1 MAKEQLAVIEMVT
14 NMILGKTE
22 GISKV
27 DFVPQKTRCPEP
39 ENGMHMH
46 DKVPVIQDQDIEKT
60 KNQQQIFPRKT
71 PESQGIVS
79 DHLRYLIQ
87 ELADSPNTDMH
98 HFMVLRHG
106 NVICEADFAPYR
118 KGIWHITHSMCKSIT
133 GMAVGFLVEEGKLEL
148 SENIYKIFH
157 DKGSTWA
164 KIFRPEVTVENLMT
178 MTSGVTFNESGIVSG
193 NDWLE
198 SYLNAPVSEKP
209 GTKFQYNSLNSYVL
223 SAIITERTGMPMDEY
238 LKPRLFEPLWITDY
252 LWEKCPRGITKGG
265 WGLFMHTEDMAKL
278 GQLYL
283 NKGKWNG
290 KQIIPESWAEASVTK
305 KVDSIEGTYGYGY
318 QLWMEERPGSFEYN
332 GMLGQNV
339 LIYPDVDMVIVTNA
353 GNEELF
359 QNNVMLNII
368 RKYFPVDWM
377 PKETLPENPI
387 AYAKLQELTERL
399 AGKRL
404 KNDQYY
410 NSPLTIGK
418 GGWKKNS
425 LKYRVRE
432 RQTEIEKVQNQ
443 QIHLLTD
450 LLDGTCYEMEQASVG
465 LFPLVMQVMHNNM
478 TDGIS
483 KINFY
488 KKRTKELQQ
497 TLILCFQEG
506 EESIELEMG
515 WNQYIENKL
524 SIHGETYLV
533 AVKGELSSDVDDNPV
548 LKVEIVYLEEAMR
561 RKLYVTFVKDTS
573 ASKLIT
579 PEYIEIKWY
588 ESPGKA
594 LIMEGMESITT
605 EVTKHPIYSR
615 IRENGGID
623 LLHRLM
629 EQTIEPVIKGRII
642 DSSEEAQQ
650 DTEVQHP
657 EISGD

>member
-14 NMILGKTE
+14 NMILGKTG

-27 DFVPQKTRCPEP
+27 DFVPQKIRCPEP
-39 ENGMHMH
+39 QSIVYENPG
-46 DKVPVIQDQDIEKT
+46 QT
-60 KNQQQIFPRKT
+60 FPRNT
-71 PESQGIVS
+71 PESQGIHS
-79 DHLRYLIQ
+79 EHLRNLVE
-87 ELADSPNTDMH
+87 ELAYSPDTDMH

-106 NVICEADFAPYR
+106 NVICETDFAPYR

-133 GMAVGFLVEEGKLEL
+133 GMAAGLLIDEGKLDL

-238 LKPRLFEPLWITDY
+238 LKPRLFDPLGITDY

-359 QNNVMLNII
+359 QDNVMLNII

-377 PKETLPENPI
+377 PKEPLPENPI

-410 NSPLTIGK
+410 NSALIIRK

-425 LKYRVRE
+425 SKYRVRE
-432 RQTEIEKVQNQ
+432 RQTEIEKAQNQ

-629 EQTIEPVIKGRII
+629 GQTIEPVIKGRII

-657 EISGD
+657 EISVD

>member
-1 MAKEQLAVIEMVT
+1 
-14 NMILGKTE
+14 
-22 GISKV
+22 
-27 DFVPQKTRCPEP
+27 
-39 ENGMHMH
+39 
-46 DKVPVIQDQDIEKT
+46 
-60 KNQQQIFPRKT
+60 
-71 PESQGIVS
+71 
-79 DHLRYLIQ
+79 
-87 ELADSPNTDMH
+87 
-98 HFMVLRHG
+98 
-106 NVICEADFAPYR
+106 
-118 KGIWHITHSMCKSIT
+118 
-133 GMAVGFLVEEGKLEL
+133 
-148 SENIYKIFH
+148 
-157 DKGSTWA
+157 
-164 KIFRPEVTVENLMT
+164 

-198 SYLNAPVSEKP
+198 SYLNAPISEKP

-238 LKPRLFEPLWITDY
+238 LKPRLFEPLGITDY

-359 QNNVMLNII
+359 QDNVMLNII
-368 RKYFPVDWM
+368 RKYFPIDWM

-410 NSPLTIGK
+410 NSPLIIGK

>member
-1 MAKEQLAVIEMVT
+1 MKKRVLAALLVTMMTVGTVAGCGSNAKSDDSDKKASSESKSDDKKDSGKKVTVVTSGTGEPYSLISDDGKWTGIDAEMWDEIEKRTGWEVEVKQASFDAMWGELDTGRADVVANCLAVKEERTDKYNATIPYYGDSQCIIVNDDSDYKTSDDLKGKTVGCTNGQAAQTIIEDMAKEKGFTVKLYE
-14 NMILGKTE
+14 
-22 GISKV
+22 
-27 DFVPQKTRCPEP
+27 
-39 ENGMHMH
+39 
-46 DKVPVIQDQDIEKT
+46 
-60 KNQQQIFPRKT
+60 
-71 PESQGIVS
+71 
-79 DHLRYLIQ
+79 
-87 ELADSPNTDMH
+87 DS
-98 HFMVLRHG
+98 
-106 NVICEADFAPYR
+106 
-118 KGIWHITHSMCKSIT
+118 
-133 GMAVGFLVEEGKLEL
+133 AVG
-148 SENIYKIFH
+148 
-157 DKGSTWA
+157 
-164 KIFRPEVTVENLMT
+164 M
-178 MTSGVTFNESGIVSG
+178 
-193 NDWLE
+193 NDL
-198 SYLNAPVSEKP
+198 
-209 GTKFQYNSLNSYVL
+209 
-223 SAIITERTGMPMDEY
+223 
-238 LKPRLFEPLWITDY
+238 
-252 LWEKCPRGITKGG
+252 
-265 WGLFMHTEDMAKL
+265 KL

-359 QNNVMLNII
+359 QDNVMLNII

-377 PKETLPENPI
+377 PKETLPENLI

-410 NSPLTIGK
+410 NSPLIIGK

-425 LKYRVRE
+425 SKYRVRE

-488 KKRTKELQQ
+488 KRRTKELQQ

>member
-14 NMILGKTE
+14 NMILGKTG

-27 DFVPQKTRCPEP
+27 DFVPQKIRCPEP
-39 ENGMHMH
+39 QSIVYENPG
-46 DKVPVIQDQDIEKT
+46 QT
-60 KNQQQIFPRKT
+60 FPRNT
-71 PESQGIVS
+71 PESQGIHS
-79 DHLRYLIQ
+79 EHLRNLVE
-87 ELADSPNTDMH
+87 ELAYSPDTDMH

-106 NVICEADFAPYR
+106 NVICETDFAPYR

-133 GMAVGFLVEEGKLEL
+133 GMAAGLLIDEGKLDL

-238 LKPRLFEPLWITDY
+238 LKPRLFDPLGITDY

-353 GNEELF
+353 GNEELV
-359 QNNVMLNII
+359 QDNVMLNII

-410 NSPLTIGK
+410 NSALIIRK

-425 LKYRVRE
+425 SKYRVRE
-432 RQTEIEKVQNQ
+432 RQTEIEKAQNQ

-629 EQTIEPVIKGRII
+629 EQTIEPVIKGKLI
-642 DSSEEAQQ
+642 AP
-650 DTEVQHP
+650 DTE
-657 EISGD
+657 

>member
-14 NMILGKTE
+14 NMILGKTG

-27 DFVPQKTRCPEP
+27 DFVPQKIRCPEP
-39 ENGMHMH
+39 QSIVYENPG
-46 DKVPVIQDQDIEKT
+46 QT
-60 KNQQQIFPRKT
+60 FPRNT
-71 PESQGIVS
+71 PESQGIHS
-79 DHLRYLIQ
+79 EHLRNLVE
-87 ELADSPNTDMH
+87 ELAYSPDTDMH

-106 NVICEADFAPYR
+106 NVICETDFAPYR

-133 GMAVGFLVEEGKLEL
+133 GMAAGLLIDEGKLDL

-238 LKPRLFEPLWITDY
+238 LKPRLFDPLGITDY

-359 QNNVMLNII
+359 QDNVMLNII
-368 RKYFPVDWM
+368 RKYFPIDWM
-377 PKETLPENPI
+377 PKETLPENPA

-410 NSPLTIGK
+410 NSALIIRK

-425 LKYRVRE
+425 SKYRVRE
-432 RQTEIEKVQNQ
+432 RQTEIEKAQNQ

-629 EQTIEPVIKGRII
+629 EQTIEPVIKGKLII
-642 DSSEEAQQ
+642 T
-650 DTEVQHP
+650 DTH
-657 EISGD
+657 

>member
-14 NMILGKTE
+14 NMILGKTG

-27 DFVPQKTRCPEP
+27 DFVPQKIRCPEP
-39 ENGMHMH
+39 QSIVYENPG
-46 DKVPVIQDQDIEKT
+46 QT
-60 KNQQQIFPRKT
+60 FPRNT
-71 PESQGIVS
+71 PESQGIHS
-79 DHLRYLIQ
+79 EHLRNLVE
-87 ELADSPNTDMH
+87 ELAYSPDTDMH

-106 NVICEADFAPYR
+106 NVICETDFAPYR

-133 GMAVGFLVEEGKLEL
+133 GMAAGLLIDEGKLDL

-238 LKPRLFEPLWITDY
+238 LKPRLFEPLGITDY

-359 QNNVMLNII
+359 QDNVMLNII

-377 PKETLPENPI
+377 PKEILPENPI

-410 NSPLTIGK
+410 NSALIIRK

-425 LKYRVRE
+425 SKYRVRE
-432 RQTEIEKVQNQ
+432 RQTEIEKAQNQ

>member
-14 NMILGKTE
+14 NMILGKTG

-27 DFVPQKTRCPEP
+27 DFVPQKIRCPEP
-39 ENGMHMH
+39 QSIVYENPG
-46 DKVPVIQDQDIEKT
+46 QT
-60 KNQQQIFPRKT
+60 FPRNT
-71 PESQGIVS
+71 PESQGIHS
-79 DHLRYLIQ
+79 EHLRNLVE
-87 ELADSPNTDMH
+87 ELAYSPDTDMH

-106 NVICEADFAPYR
+106 NVICETDFAPYR

-133 GMAVGFLVEEGKLEL
+133 GMAAGLLIDEGKLDL

-238 LKPRLFEPLWITDY
+238 LKPRLFEPLRITDY
-252 LWEKCPRGITKGG
+252 LWEKCPIGITKGG

-359 QNNVMLNII
+359 QDNVMLNII
-368 RKYFPVDWM
+368 RKYFPIDWM
-377 PKETLPENPI
+377 PKETLPENPA

-410 NSPLTIGK
+410 NSALIIRK

-425 LKYRVRE
+425 SKYRVRE
-432 RQTEIEKVQNQ
+432 RQTEIEKAQNQ

-629 EQTIEPVIKGRII
+629 GQTIEPVIKGRII

-657 EISGD
+657 EISVD

>member
-14 NMILGKTE
+14 NMILGKTG

-27 DFVPQKTRCPEP
+27 DFVPQKIRCPEP
-39 ENGMHMH
+39 QSIVYENPG
-46 DKVPVIQDQDIEKT
+46 QT
-60 KNQQQIFPRKT
+60 FPRNT
-71 PESQGIVS
+71 PESQGIHS
-79 DHLRYLIQ
+79 EHLRNLVE
-87 ELADSPNTDMH
+87 ELAYSPDTDMH

-106 NVICEADFAPYR
+106 NVICETDFAPYR

-133 GMAVGFLVEEGKLEL
+133 GMAAGLLIDEGKLDL

-238 LKPRLFEPLWITDY
+238 LKPRLFDPLGITDY

-359 QNNVMLNII
+359 QDNVMLNII

-410 NSPLTIGK
+410 NSALIIRK

-425 LKYRVRE
+425 SKYRVRE
-432 RQTEIEKVQNQ
+432 RQTEIEKAQNQ

-629 EQTIEPVIKGRII
+629 EQTIEPVIKGKLII
-642 DSSEEAQQ
+642 T
-650 DTEVQHP
+650 DTH
-657 EISGD
+657 

>member
-71 PESQGIVS
+71 PESQGIGS

-148 SENIYKIFH
+148 SENIYKIFS
-157 DKGSTWA
+157 DKGSTWV
-164 KIFRPEVTVENLMT
+164 KMFRPEVTVENLLT

-198 SYLNAPVSEKP
+198 SYLNASVAEKP

-238 LKPRLFEPLWITDY
+238 LKPRLFEPLGITDY

-359 QNNVMLNII
+359 QDNVMLNII
-368 RKYFPVDWM
+368 RKYFPVDWA

-387 AYAKLQELTERL
+387 AYAKLQELTEIC
-399 AGKRL
+399 L
-404 KNDQYY
+404 KKQQCY
-410 NSPLTIGK
+410 NHPLTVCK

-425 LKYRVRE
+425 EKYRARGKY
-432 RQTEIEKVQNQ
+432 IETQKARKQ
-443 QIHLLTD
+443 QIHLLED
-450 LLDGTCYEMEQASVG
+450 LLDGVHYELDQSSVG

-483 KINFY
+483 KIGFR
-488 KKRTKELQQ
+488 KGM
-497 TLILCFQEG
+497 ILCFQEG
-506 EESIELEMG
+506 EELIELEMG
-515 WNQYIENKL
+515 WSKYIENKL
-524 SIHGETYLV
+524 TVHGETYLV

-548 LKVEIVYLEEAMR
+548 LKVEIAYLEEAMR
-561 RKLYVTFVKDTS
+561 RKLYVTFVRNTGNNRD
-573 ASKLIT
+573 LIP
-579 PEYIEIKWY
+579 PEHIEIKWY

-629 EQTIEPVIKGRII
+629 EQTIEPVIKGKLII
-642 DSSEEAQQ
+642 T
-650 DTEVQHP
+650 DTH
-657 EISGD
+657 

>member
-46 DKVPVIQDQDIEKT
+46 DKVPVIQDQGIEKT

-71 PESQGIVS
+71 PESQGIGS

-148 SENIYKIFH
+148 SENIYKIFS
-157 DKGSTWA
+157 DKGSTWV
-164 KIFRPEVTVENLMT
+164 KMFRPEVTVENLLT

-198 SYLNAPVSEKP
+198 SYLNASVAEKP

-223 SAIITERTGMPMDEY
+223 SAIITERTGMSMDEY
-238 LKPRLFEPLWITDY
+238 LKPRLFEPLGITDY

-290 KQIIPESWAEASVTK
+290 KQIIPESWAESSVTK

-318 QLWMEERPGSFEYN
+318 QVWMEERPGSFEYN

-359 QNNVMLNII
+359 QDNVMLNII

-387 AYAKLQELTERL
+387 AYAKLQELTEIC
-399 AGKRL
+399 L
-404 KNDQYY
+404 KKQQCY
-410 NSPLTIGK
+410 NHPLTVCK

-425 LKYRVRE
+425 EKYRARGKY
-432 RQTEIEKVQNQ
+432 IETQKARKQ
-443 QIHLLTD
+443 QIHLLED
-450 LLDGTCYEMEQASVG
+450 LLDGVHYELDQSSVG

-483 KINFY
+483 KIGFR
-488 KKRTKELQQ
+488 KGM
-497 TLILCFQEG
+497 ILCFQEG
-506 EESIELEMG
+506 EELIELEMG
-515 WNQYIENKL
+515 WSKYIENKL
-524 SIHGETYLV
+524 TVHGETYLV

-548 LKVEIVYLEEAMR
+548 LKVEIAYLEEAMR
-561 RKLYVTFVKDTS
+561 RKLYVTFVRNTGNNRD
-573 ASKLIT
+573 LIP
-579 PEYIEIKWY
+579 PEHIEIKWY

-629 EQTIEPVIKGRII
+629 EQTIEPVIKGKLII
-642 DSSEEAQQ
+642 T
-650 DTEVQHP
+650 DTH
-657 EISGD
+657 

>member
-14 NMILGKTE
+14 NMILGKTG

-27 DFVPQKTRCPEP
+27 DFVPQKIRCPEP
-39 ENGMHMH
+39 QSIVYENPG
-46 DKVPVIQDQDIEKT
+46 QT
-60 KNQQQIFPRKT
+60 FPRNT
-71 PESQGIVS
+71 PESQGIHS
-79 DHLRYLIQ
+79 EHLRNLVE
-87 ELADSPNTDMH
+87 ELAYSPDTDMH

-106 NVICEADFAPYR
+106 NVICETDFAPYR

-133 GMAVGFLVEEGKLEL
+133 GMAAGLLIDEGKLDL
-148 SENIYKIFH
+148 SENIYKIFY

-238 LKPRLFEPLWITDY
+238 LKPRLFDPLGITDY

-359 QNNVMLNII
+359 QDNVMLNII

-410 NSPLTIGK
+410 NSALIIRK

-425 LKYRVRE
+425 SKYRVRE
-432 RQTEIEKVQNQ
+432 RQTEIEKAQNQ

-629 EQTIEPVIKGRII
+629 GQTIEPVIKGRII

-657 EISGD
+657 EISVD

>member
-14 NMILGKTE
+14 NMILGKTG

-27 DFVPQKTRCPEP
+27 DFVPQKIRCPEP
-39 ENGMHMH
+39 QSIVYENPG
-46 DKVPVIQDQDIEKT
+46 QT
-60 KNQQQIFPRKT
+60 FPRNT
-71 PESQGIVS
+71 PESQGIHS
-79 DHLRYLIQ
+79 EHLRNLVE
-87 ELADSPNTDMH
+87 ELTYSPDTDMH

-106 NVICEADFAPYR
+106 NVICETDFAPYR

-133 GMAVGFLVEEGKLEL
+133 GMAAGLLIDEGKLDL

-238 LKPRLFEPLWITDY
+238 LKPRLFEPLGITDY

-283 NKGKWNG
+283 KKGKWNG

-359 QNNVMLNII
+359 QDNVMLNII

-410 NSPLTIGK
+410 NSALIIRK

-425 LKYRVRE
+425 SKYRVRE
-432 RQTEIEKVQNQ
+432 RQTEIEKAQNQ

-506 EESIELEMG
+506 EESIELEMD

-629 EQTIEPVIKGRII
+629 EQTIEPVIKGKLI
-642 DSSEEAQQ
+642 DPDKE
-650 DTEVQHP
+650 
-657 EISGD
+657 

>member
-14 NMILGKTE
+14 NMILGKTG

-27 DFVPQKTRCPEP
+27 DFVPQKIRCPEP
-39 ENGMHMH
+39 QSIVYENPG
-46 DKVPVIQDQDIEKT
+46 QT
-60 KNQQQIFPRKT
+60 LPRNT
-71 PESQGIVS
+71 PESQGIHS
-79 DHLRYLIQ
+79 EHLRNLVE
-87 ELADSPNTDMH
+87 ELAYSPDTDMH

-106 NVICEADFAPYR
+106 NIICETDFAPYR

-133 GMAVGFLVEEGKLEL
+133 GMAAGLLIDEGKLDL
-148 SENIYKIFH
+148 TENIYKIFH

-238 LKPRLFEPLWITDY
+238 LKPRLFDPLGITDY

-359 QNNVMLNII
+359 QDNVMLNII

-410 NSPLTIGK
+410 NSALIIRK

-425 LKYRVRE
+425 SKYRVRE
-432 RQTEIEKVQNQ
+432 RQTEIEKAQNQ

-615 IRENGGID
+615 IGENGGID

-629 EQTIEPVIKGRII
+629 GQTIEPVIKGKLI
-642 DSSEEAQQ
+642 DP
-650 DTEVQHP
+650 DTE
-657 EISGD
+657 

>member
-14 NMILGKTE
+14 NMILGKTG

-27 DFVPQKTRCPEP
+27 DFVPQKIRCPEP
-39 ENGMHMH
+39 QSIVYENPG
-46 DKVPVIQDQDIEKT
+46 QT
-60 KNQQQIFPRKT
+60 FPRNT
-71 PESQGIVS
+71 PESQGIHS
-79 DHLRYLIQ
+79 EHLRNLVE
-87 ELADSPNTDMH
+87 ELAYSPDTDMH

-106 NVICEADFAPYR
+106 NVICETDFAPYR

-133 GMAVGFLVEEGKLEL
+133 GMAAGLLIDDGKLDL

-238 LKPRLFEPLWITDY
+238 LKPRLFDPLGITDY

-359 QNNVMLNII
+359 QDNVMLNII

-410 NSPLTIGK
+410 NSALIIRK

-425 LKYRVRE
+425 SKYRVRE
-432 RQTEIEKVQNQ
+432 RQTEIEKAQNQ

-657 EISGD
+657 EISVD

>member
-14 NMILGKTE
+14 NMILGKTG

-27 DFVPQKTRCPEP
+27 DFVPQKIRCPEP
-39 ENGMHMH
+39 QSIVYENPG
-46 DKVPVIQDQDIEKT
+46 QT
-60 KNQQQIFPRKT
+60 FPRNT
-71 PESQGIVS
+71 PESQGIHS
-79 DHLRYLIQ
+79 EHLRNLVE
-87 ELADSPNTDMH
+87 ELAYSPDTDMH

-106 NVICEADFAPYR
+106 NVICETDFAPYR

-133 GMAVGFLVEEGKLEL
+133 GMAAGLLIDEGKLDL

-238 LKPRLFEPLWITDY
+238 LKPRLFDPLGITDY

-359 QNNVMLNII
+359 QDNVMLNII

-410 NSPLTIGK
+410 NSALIIRK

-425 LKYRVRE
+425 SKYRVRE
-432 RQTEIEKVQNQ
+432 RQTEIEKAQNQ

-594 LIMEGMESITT
+594 LVMEGMESITT

-629 EQTIEPVIKGRII
+629 GQTIEPVIKGRII

-657 EISGD
+657 EISVD